1 MLAPSRRTSY
11 FGLICVLPWQ
21 NGLTGS
27 IKPGGAPLAT
37 SAHGFLDGLS
47 LNIIGRD
54 FKKMLKTQGNLL
66 LKSALGETCV

>member
-37 SAHGFLDGLS
+37 SVHGFLDDLS
-47 LNIIGRD
+47 LIIGRD
-54 FKKMLKTQGNLL
+54 FKKMLKTQGTLL
-66 LKSALGETCV
+66 LKVF